1 MLYYLWIAVGGAVGA
16 MARYGL
22 MNLVDGLSESRFPLG
37 TLVVNLIGS
46 ILIGVFFVLISERF
60 VLSQEMRA
68 LLVVGFVGAFTTF
81 STFSLDALLLLQYG
95 YILQALAYILA
106 SVVLCLL
113 GVWAGMG
120 LMRAL

>member
-1 MLYYLWIAVGGAVGA
+1 MLYYLWIAAGGAVGA

-22 MNLVDGLSESRFPLG
+22 MNLVDGLSESRFPVG
-37 TLVVNLIGS
+37 TLVVNLLGS

-95 YILQALAYILA
+95 YILQALTYILA

>member
-1 MLYYLWIAVGGAVGA
+1 MLYYLWIAAGGAVGA

>member
-16 MARYGL
+16 MARFGL

-37 TLVVNLIGS
+37 TLVVNLLGS
-46 ILIGVFFVLISERF
+46 ILIGVFFVLITERF